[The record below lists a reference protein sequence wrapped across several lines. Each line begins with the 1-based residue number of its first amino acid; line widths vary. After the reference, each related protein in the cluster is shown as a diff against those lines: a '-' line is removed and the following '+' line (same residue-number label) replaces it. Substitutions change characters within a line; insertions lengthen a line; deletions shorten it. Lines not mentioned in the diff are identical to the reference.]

1 MTIILYYLSRSSD
14 SAKYA
19 SNAASGSG
27 SPNVSTIP
35 RRPHN
40 SGDVGQHHQQKS
52 TTANKTNTSSSVHS
66 SSSSTTTPN
75 HQHQTNNNNNYYS
88 YGHSHNRRAQNGSSN
103 NTAYPNMNKKHNT
116 VTDEYHFRH
125 QQQGTLGKKHW
136 TQNQKSQNFA
146 PGNVT
151 AYNGGGGTLDNRR
164 HASKHRANATGPLL
178 YVEANGNS
186 VFAVST
192 R

>member
-1 MTIILYYLSRSSD
+1 M
-14 SAKYA
+14 
-19 SNAASGSG
+19 
-27 SPNVSTIP
+27 STIP

-40 SGDVGQHHQQKS
+40 SADIGQQHQQKS
-52 TTANKTNTSSSVHS
+52 ATANKINTSSSVHS

-75 HQHQTNNNNNYYS
+75 HHHQNNNNNNYYNYS
-88 YGHSHNRRAQNGSSN
+88 HSHNRRIQNGSSN
-103 NTAYPNMNKKHNT
+103 NTAYPNMNKKHST
-116 VTDEYHFRH
+116 VTDDYHFRH
-125 QQQGTLGKKHW
+125 QQQGSLGKKHW
-136 TQNQKSQNFA
+136 TQNQKSQNFP

-164 HASKHRANATGPLL
+164 HGSKHRVNTTGPLL

-186 VFAVST
+186 VFAVSI